1 MEIYYSNLGGLYMER
16 KNMVKVIEKF
26 ENDAIEIMEKNPHD
40 DLFLV
45 LNKQY
50 DLMLN
55 IIKTKNLYNYGI
67 DNLSKNMILSIFDE
81 LNEYIDVAF
90 AYELPEER
98 RNIEALFEL
107 VDALHF
113 IFQLHFLGT
122 IKNNKYTMTEIFD
135 DINVRNEIITIA
147 INDFKTFNIDDDIS
161 KVDIDS
167 VTIHELYTTMML
179 LTSEVLQYIHWKHWK
194 TYKDFDYDN
203 FINQLLKLYESLLFN
218 FKLINGNS
226 IDYKKQIV
234 KYYITKNIENFDRQN
249 RGY

>member
-1 MEIYYSNLGGLYMER
+1 MER
-16 KNMVKVIEKF
+16 KNMVKVLEQF
-26 ENDAIEIMEKNPHD
+26 ENDAIEIMEKNPHG
-40 DLFLV
+40 DLYLM

-81 LNEYIDVAF
+81 LNEYIDVIF
-90 AYELPEER
+90 AYELSEKR
-98 RNIEALFEL
+98 RKVESLFEL

-122 IKNNKYTMTEIFD
+122 IKKNKYTMTEIFD
-135 DINVRNEIITIA
+135 DINVRNEIITVA
-147 INDFKTFNIDDDIS
+147 INDFRTFTVEDDIS
-161 KVDIDS
+161 NIDMNS
-167 VTIHELYTTMML
+167 TTIHELYTTMML

-194 TYKDFDYDN
+194 TYKDFSYDD
-203 FINQLLKLYESLLFN
+203 FIKQLLKLYKSLLFN
-218 FKLINGNS
+218 FKLVNGDKEN
-226 IDYKKQIV
+226 YEQQIV
-234 KYYITKNIENFDRQN
+234 KYYITKNIENFDRQF